1 MKIVF
6 QSNNCVYLFYTKEFM
21 THVDGFQQEVVTLT
35 EREIQIRGILRKV
48 ITTMI

>member
-21 THVDGFQQEVVTLT
+21 THVDGFQQVVTLI
-35 EREIQIRGILRKV
+35 EREIQTREMIRKV